1 MAASLILGILW
12 AFWHLPIW
20 FSGQWTVPSIPNIA
34 FYVFWITAMTFIITW
49 VFNNTKGS
57 VLIAILAHA
66 SMDAFP
72 NAILWPLFPAAP
84 KMTDYRLLYGYI
96 GLALG
101 FGVTALLIIILTRGR
116 VGYQHY
122 RAERQGA
129 SPED

>member
-1 MAASLILGILW
+1 
-12 AFWHLPIW
+12 
-20 FSGQWTVPSIPNIA
+20 
-34 FYVFWITAMTFIITW
+34 MTFIITW